1 VWYSGVDVRA
11 GLALGSRN
19 KYTCV
24 QNCGRENFES
34 ALVKS
39 SYDIDEASWCNV

>member
-1 VWYSGVDVRA
+1 MSELGWRWVLGINI
-11 GLALGSRN
+11 LACRIAVG
-19 KYTCV
+19 
-24 QNCGRENFES
+24 ENFES